1 MTPENVGQ
9 QFRELY
15 HASWRQNRDSIE
27 ERGLRASQPWDD
39 AHEGVYT
46 MPNPHQTV
54 GYGHDIYKITVPAD
68 EKLEDDDMEEYAKV
82 ITRNVEPDEITR
94 VGHFY
99 DGPRGGETHMHR
111 VEDCRGT
118 DWEEFRIHP
127 RWTRG
132 GKR

>member
-1 MTPENVGQ
+1 MKSENVGK
-9 QFRELY
+9 QFRELF

-27 ERGLRASQPWDD
+27 QRGLKASQPWDD

-54 GYGHDIYKITVPAD
+54 GYGHDIYKITVPSD

-82 ITRNVEPDEITR
+82 VTRDVAPHEIQR

-99 DGPRGGETHMHR
+99 DGPQGSETHMHPA
-111 VEDCRGT
+111 EECRGT
-118 DWEEFRIHP
+118 DVESFRRNP
-127 RWTRG
+127 RWWRG
-132 GKR
+132 GN